1 MELST
6 QAAKNLGRHFDRRTK
21 VVRVYLCQPGPM
33 VTGTVSGIGV
43 LLKDPFLGIILCV
56 DKNNLTH
63 YAGGLNYNKLRNAL
77 AKGQVDGLQVQVN
90 FYEYAFGVKR

>member
-1 MELST
+1 MELSI
-6 QAAKNLGRHFDRRTK
+6 QAAKNLGRHFDKRTK
-21 VVRVYLCQPGPM
+21 VVRVYLCQPGPV

-43 LLKDPFLGIILCV
+43 LLKDPLLGIMLCV

-63 YAGGLNYNKLRNAL
+63 YTGGLNYNKLADAL
-77 AKGQVDGLQVQVN
+77 AKEQMGGLQVQVN